1 MAKIYVTLK
10 DVLLF
15 PLLLSIGFFAAIML
29 MNLLMN
35 SPLVRA
41 SWMEGI

>member
-15 PLLLSIGFFAAIML
+15 PLLLSIGFLAAVI
-29 MNLLMN
+29 LMN

-41 SWMEGI
+41 LWMEGI

>member
-1 MAKIYVTLK
+1 MTKIYVTLK

-15 PLLLSIGFFAAIML
+15 PLLLSIGFLAAVI
-29 MNLLMN
+29 LMN

-41 SWMEGI
+41 LWMEGI